1 MSIFKRISNFFRS
14 EVNSAL
20 DNIEDAEKM
29 LKQMVLDMEASI
41 NKATTAIAQA
51 IANEKNLLRKM
62 ELAQQNSK
70 DWENKAMQAL
80 NAGREDLAR
89 QALERKALE
98 DKNLQELIPLHNQ
111 AAETSKKLREQLAQL
126 KAKLDEAK
134 NRQSTLI
141 ARSQAAKAQ
150 KQINK
155 SLSGIGT
162 DSFANF
168 DKYSDVIP
176 GSLVS
181 QDRDFQGHRVH
192 LREWRSE
199 SGGWHFNSRS
209 CVFAIGVFIDGF
221 VFIVLWC
228 AGFGRNVFFGF
239 SGFRRGGCITVVTLK
254 NTRVKI
260 EHCYT

>member
-1 MSIFKRISNFFRS
+1 MSIFKRISNVFRS
-14 EVNSAL
+14 NVNSAL

-168 DKYSDVIP
+168 DKYEQKILGLEAEASAYEELAGENTSLDMEFKKLSSNSDIDANLLEMKRKMGMLP
-176 GSLVS
+176 AATDPTDEKLLEMKKQMGLLNSS
-181 QDRDFQGHRVH
+181 N
-192 LREWRSE
+192 SE
-199 SGGWHFNSRS
+199 EN
-209 CVFAIGVFIDGF
+209 
-221 VFIVLWC
+221 
-228 AGFGRNVFFGF
+228 
-239 SGFRRGGCITVVTLK
+239 K
-254 NTRVKI
+254 
-260 EHCYT
+260 